1 MKTLKRILS
10 SVHIALDD
18 YDDIFS
24 DFDISPYNQRALS
37 KDFLDELKTRV
48 GDGKVVRIV
57 LSLPKDQRNVELE
70 REIKTRLREA
80 FAQKEGEVIEEIER
94 IKRRGMKFLS
104 IGLFFLASAVYFQ
117 NTTLPHSIRDVLV
130 EVITTPLGWFFTW
143 TGLSFIIEDSAEWK
157 RELAFYTTI
166 KNATIEFIDEEE
178 VLREE

>member
-57 LSLPKDQRNVELE
+57 LS
-70 REIKTRLREA
+70 
-80 FAQKEGEVIEEIER
+80 
-94 IKRRGMKFLS
+94 
-104 IGLFFLASAVYFQ
+104 
-117 NTTLPHSIRDVLV
+117 
-130 EVITTPLGWFFTW
+130 
-143 TGLSFIIEDSAEWK
+143 
-157 RELAFYTTI
+157 
-166 KNATIEFIDEEE
+166 
-178 VLREE
+178 